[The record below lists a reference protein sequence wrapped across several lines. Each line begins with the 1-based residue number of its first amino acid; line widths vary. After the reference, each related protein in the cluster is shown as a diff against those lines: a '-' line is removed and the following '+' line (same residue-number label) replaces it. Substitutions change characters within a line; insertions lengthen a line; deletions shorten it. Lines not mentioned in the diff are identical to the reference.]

1 MRKTERRYIPARELR
16 VTTGADGTK
25 TLEGYGIVF
34 GVRSVNLGGFVEVV
48 KPEAVRDTLS
58 GTPDLIMLHNHD
70 SSQVLA
76 RTTSGTLKV
85 TTDAIGVRFSC
96 SLDTRCSYANDL
108 AISVERGD
116 TRGCSF
122 GFQTH
127 ADSWTKENETL
138 LRTLEKISVSELSVT
153 SSPAYPQ
160 TAVSVRSCPSHL
172 RKMLTKRDNGG
183 FDDGS
188 FDDDGFDGDDLGD
201 EEDDCDCL
209 CAECLAGDCEDCSDP
224 DCTDPNCEHGDDSMR
239 SIALWKL
246 NTRLAIA
253 SRR

>member
-1 MRKTERRYIPARELR
+1 MPMSKTERRYIPARELR

-25 TLEGYGIVF
+25 TLEGYAIVF

-58 GTPDLIMLHNHD
+58 GTPDLIMLHNHN

-76 RTTSGTLKV
+76 RSTSGTLKV

-122 GFQTH
+122 GFTTLKD
-127 ADSWTKENETL
+127 AWTNENGTL
-138 LRTLEKISVSELSVT
+138 LRTLEKINVAELSVT

-160 TAVSVRSCPSHL
+160 TAVSVRSCPSSL
-172 RKMLTKRDNGG
+172 RKLLTKRDDGA
-183 FDDGS
+183 FDTS
-188 FDDDGFDGDDLGD
+188 D
-201 EEDDCDCL
+201 EDECDCG
-209 CAECLAGDCEDCSDP
+209 CPECLAGDCEDCSDP
-224 DCTDPNCEHGDDSMR
+224 DCMDENCEHGEDAMR
-239 SIALWKL
+239 SVDLWKL
-246 NTRLAIA
+246 NMQLAIA